1 MSLRTDK
8 VSGVIT
14 LVFGIVLIAFATYG
28 LLILAVQR
36 LLMVVTPE
44 MAAAVDAIQ
53 QIWVIYFPIM
63 IIGGFV
69 YAIAGFYILRGS
81 LVARRIAQANAIC
94 GYAWVMAYSIRCYE
108 VMDVIGPHNI
118 GEPARSV
125 LQWSIMFISVL
136 SGMAFPTAL
145 LYLLSRPRNWNPT
158 ASAGEATPA

>member
-1 MSLRTDK
+1 MSLRTNK

-44 MAAAVDAIQ
+44 MGAGVNAIWD
-53 QIWVIYFPIM
+53 IWVVYFPFM
-63 IIGGFV
+63 ILGGLV

-81 LVARRIAQANAIC
+81 LVARRVAQANAIC
-94 GYAWVMAYSIRCYE
+94 GYAWVIAYSIRCYE
-108 VMDVIGPHNI
+108 VIDVIGPHNI

-125 LQWSIMFISVL
+125 FQWLIMFISVL
-136 SGMAFPTAL
+136 TGLGLPTAL
-145 LYLLSRPRNWNPT
+145 LYLLSRPRNWNLT
-158 ASAGEATPA
+158 ASTGEATRA